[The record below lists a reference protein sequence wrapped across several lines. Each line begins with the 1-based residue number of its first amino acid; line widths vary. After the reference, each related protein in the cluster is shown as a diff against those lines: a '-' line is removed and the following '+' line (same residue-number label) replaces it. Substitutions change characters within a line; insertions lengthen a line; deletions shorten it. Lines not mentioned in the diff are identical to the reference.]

1 MIFIILIL
9 IIYSIL
15 CMIFMIFMIFILIDE
30 DTLYL
35 RRTESCVLFI
45 QS

>member
-15 CMIFMIFMIFILIDE
+15 FMIFILINE

-35 RRTESCVLFI
+35 RRTESRVLVI

>member
-35 RRTESCVLFI
+35 RRTESRVLFI

>member
-15 CMIFMIFMIFILIDE
+15 CMIFMIFILIDE

-35 RRTESCVLFI
+35 RRTESRVLFI